1 MRRIKPEKNE
11 KVILI
16 AALMLSV
23 SQYVDAANAKREKVA
38 FTVLLMPDGSTFRV
52 EGELS
57 ASEILGYYDY
67 WDKYGYPER

>member
-1 MRRIKPEKNE
+1 
-11 KVILI
+11 
-16 AALMLSV
+16 MLSV

-67 WDKYGYPER
+67 L